1 MRRNEP
7 TPEEQERW
15 DLAQIK
21 QGNSRLF
28 ARPIKSIVRRLLS
41 KEGYGAIESMQQ
53 LLDQW
58 PSIVGEE
65 LAKVTRPQ
73 KVSRGVLVVLV
84 QNSQANHEINFQKTK
99 ILTAVQAAAPGVK
112 LNRVRFQVV
121 EYDE

>member
-58 PSIVGEE
+58 PSIVGGE

-73 KVSRGVLVVLV
+73 KVSRGVLLVLV
-84 QNSQANHEINFQKTK
+84 RNSQANHEINFQKTK